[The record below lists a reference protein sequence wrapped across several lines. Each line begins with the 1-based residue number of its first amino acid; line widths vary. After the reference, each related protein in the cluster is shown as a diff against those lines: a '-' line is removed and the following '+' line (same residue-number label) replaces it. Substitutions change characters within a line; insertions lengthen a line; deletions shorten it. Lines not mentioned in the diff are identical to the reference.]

1 LYVGP
6 HQLHGLKIC
15 AHVPE
20 ARTGGSVAKK
30 KLSEY
35 TERELRILEQEVRQ
49 EIQKVGKR
57 IFALKRILGTITM
70 VRRGRGKKK
79 A

>member
-1 LYVGP
+1 
-6 HQLHGLKIC
+6 
-15 AHVPE
+15 
-20 ARTGGSVAKK
+20 VAKK